1 MLQGILYRGKI
12 TNLHPQ
18 QWPSWILSNPALW
31 SRGAGLRFLRGWI
44 LNKSSAAGVF
54 PKFWQFGAVAKDQF
68 ERVYLQMEKYQ
79 CLKHIDSQK
88 IIYWVE
94 WIVLQ
99 KQVQHCFF
107 SERHRTCPSA
117 LRCPCKIKLQQGP
130 GWVGVHSSSCC
141 LHVFSSKNDSI
152 SLSLS
157 TEAPAC
163 VTIVPP
169 IKSGS
174 STPNLWL

>member
-12 TNLHPQ
+12 TNLHPH

-31 SRGAGLRFLRGWI
+31 SRGAGLRFLRAESWTNPQRLGVSKVLTVWGSGKGPVWKGTSTNGEI
-44 LNKSSAAGVF
+44 SMSKAYRFLNDYLLGRMNSASKTGTRLF
-54 PKFWQFGAVAKDQF
+54 
-68 ERVYLQMEKYQ
+68 
-79 CLKHIDSQK
+79 
-88 IIYWVE
+88 
-94 WIVLQ
+94 
-99 KQVQHCFF
+99 FF
-107 SERHRTCPSA
+107 SEGHRTCPSA

-141 LHVFSSKNDSI
+141 LHVSFFQKWL

-157 TEAPAC
+157 LPLSPEAPAC

-169 IKSGS
+169 I
-174 STPNLWL
+174 N